1 MPEVEYAFLADA
13 AEVQPGSKFHVLGGG
28 ITRLA
33 GPSFP
38 FVHPHLALV
47 VGLRL
52 TSAERS
58 REHELGFVVTAP
70 DGTQVASATGRVVS
84 TGPADQSDVVLTIA
98 IDLWNMSLKAAGEYA
113 VRITIDGSE
122 RKRLLLLVSG
132 VRETGAPEP
141 QQRYLA

>member
-1 MPEVEYAFLADA
+1 MPEIEYAFLADA

-28 ITRLA
+28 ISRLS

-52 TSAERS
+52 TSVERT

-70 DGTQVASATGRVVS
+70 DGAQVTSATGRVIS
-84 TGPADQSDVVLTIA
+84 HGPADPTDVVLTIA
-98 IDLWNMSLKAAGEYA
+98 VDLWNLSLKAAGEHS
-113 VRITIDGSE
+113 VRITVDGNE
-122 RKRLLLLVSG
+122 RKRLPLLVTIAH
-132 VRETGAPEP
+132 ETGASEP
-141 QQRYLA
+141 QRYLA